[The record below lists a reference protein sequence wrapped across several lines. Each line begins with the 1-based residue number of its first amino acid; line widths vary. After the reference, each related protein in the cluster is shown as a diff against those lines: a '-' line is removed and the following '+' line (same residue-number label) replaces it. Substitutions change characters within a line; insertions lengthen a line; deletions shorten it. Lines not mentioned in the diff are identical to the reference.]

1 MNSEKTGKNAKKA
14 DNFFKRVFKGTYPQ
28 PMTWNKISK
37 VVKFSVYFMEK
48 RQI

>member
-28 PMTWNKISK
+28 PMTRGQISK
-37 VVKFSVYFMEK
+37 IVKFAVRFMEK